1 MLSESKKNME
11 NSSAIYSTQSMLGKR
26 ERKVALTKRDPQ
38 RLFDMVKAILPKL
51 QAQAGLRY

>member
-38 RLFDMVKAILPKL
+38 RLFDMVKAILLKL
-51 QAQAGLRY
+51 QA